1 MKRFLALFLCLC
13 LTGILFCSTA
23 FAEQIFVKTLTGKTI
38 TLDVEGTDSIETVK
52 TKIEQKESI
61 PSNGQWLVFA
71 GKYLKNDKTL
81 NDYNIQKEST
91 LHLILRNPGEYVI
104 EFDPGEGS
112 GSMNTVKVQE
122 GQMYTFPVCDFFP
135 PVANKKFSHWIMS
148 GVDGIFY
155 EGEEV
160 KIASNCADAGGI
172 ITVTAYY
179 KFTAQARVVTAP
191 QAKDLTYTGS
201 PRPLVTAGQA
211 EDGTMAYVLGT
222 DSTKAPKYNWSADIP
237 AGTDAGTYYVWYKA
251 AGDDT
256 HSDSD
261 PVCRTVILKKATP
274 DAPPAPAAE
283 GVTTTGVTLK
293 KIAGYQ
299 YCMEGTAWQNSNVFD
314 GLTKNTK
321 YTFYQR
327 IAGDDNHEPSPSSE
341 GTDITTEDVS
351 YEAVNAE
358 GTEQTSGAI
367 RELVVQVRRNEDDDQ
382 TFDSYTGAEMDG
394 KAIPEEQTATAKGSL
409 ILTIKKDYMASL
421 AVGDHKL
428 TVSFLDGIV
437 EIPVKIRA
445 AEPTP
450 TPTPVP
456 TPSPTPK
463 PTPKP
468 VPKTGDPS
476 NLPLWGFVILLG
488 LAGIVVVIK
497 QH

>member
-1 MKRFLALFLCLC
+1 MKY
-13 LTGILFCSTA
+13 G
-23 FAEQIFVKTLTGKTI
+23 
-38 TLDVEGTDSIETVK
+38 
-52 TKIEQKESI
+52 
-61 PSNGQWLVFA
+61 
-71 GKYLKNDKTL
+71 
-81 NDYNIQKEST
+81 
-91 LHLILRNPGEYVI
+91 
-104 EFDPGEGS
+104 
-112 GSMNTVKVQE
+112 
-122 GQMYTFPVCDFFP
+122 
-135 PVANKKFSHWIMS
+135 HWKMS
-148 GVDGIFY
+148 GVDGIY
-155 EGEEV
+155 YPEEELI
-160 KIASNCADAGGI
+160 IAGNTADAGGV
-172 ITVTAYY
+172 ITVTANYV
-179 KFTAQARVVTAP
+179 FAAQARVKTAP
-191 QAKDLTYTGS
+191 QAKDLTYTGV
-201 PRPLVTAGQA
+201 PQPLVTAGQA

-222 DSTKAPKYNWSADIP
+222 DSAKAPKYDWSVDIP
-237 AGTDAGTYYVWYKA
+237 AETDAGIYYVWYKSQ
-251 AGDDT
+251 GDDT

-261 PVCRTVILKKATP
+261 PRCVPVIIKKATP
-274 DAPPAPAAE
+274 DAPPPPTAE
-283 GVTTTGVTLK
+283 SVTTTGVTLK

-314 GLTKNTK
+314 GLTKNTR

-341 GTDITTEDVS
+341 SADITTDDVA
-351 YEAVNAE
+351 YEAVNAQ
-358 GTEQTSGAI
+358 GTEQTTGAI
-367 RELVVQVRRNEDDDQ
+367 AELKVQIKRNENDDR
-382 TFDSYTGAEMDG
+382 TFDSYTGAKMDG